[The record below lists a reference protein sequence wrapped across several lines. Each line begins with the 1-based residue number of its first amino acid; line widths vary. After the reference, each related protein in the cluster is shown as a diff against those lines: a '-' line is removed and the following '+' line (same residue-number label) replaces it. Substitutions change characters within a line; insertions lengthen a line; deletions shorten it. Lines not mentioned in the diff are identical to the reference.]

1 VTKKVPPKEGTRL
14 YRRLLGYA
22 WVYRAMFALSIV
34 GMLVVSATEAGFS
47 ALMKAVM
54 DGGFV
59 QHDAVFI
66 RQAPWLIIG
75 LFLVRGVAGFV
86 DAYCMRWVGRQVTF
100 DVRRQMFERL
110 LHLPNAFFDRN
121 SSASLVSKLIYDV
134 EQLAMAATTAVTT
147 LVKDSATVLM
157 LIGYLFYLNWKLTLL
172 FLVIGPVLG
181 SFVKFLSVR
190 FRLVS
195 RNIQTTVGGIA
206 HVTKEAIQGQRVVK
220 GFGGHVRESE
230 QFTKANEDNRRQSMK
245 KATVAALSV
254 PVIEFVGAVAVSW
267 IIYLAMRPAGGGE
280 MTPGGFVAYVMGMLL
295 IMPAGRRL
303 TKINEPLQA
312 GLAAAHSVFALID
325 EPEEIDTGTVPLARA
340 EGRIEYRSVEFHYG
354 SAKKGVL
361 HDISFAIEPGQTV
374 ALVGPSGGG
383 KSSVASLLARFYRV
397 EDGAILIDGVDINDI
412 VLKDL
417 RRNIAMVTQETILF
431 DDTIANNIAYGCEGQ
446 VPRQRIEA
454 AAAAAHVLEFTARLP
469 DGLDTRIGEHGLRL
483 SGGQRQRLAIARA
496 LFKDAPILILDEATS
511 ALDTE
516 SERQVQDAI
525 QALIANRT
533 TLVIAHRLS
542 TIERADRILVL
553 KRGRIAESG
562 THAELLA
569 QGGEYARLYR
579 TQFAEAA
586 AS

>member
-1 VTKKVPPKEGTRL
+1 VTNKVPLKQGTRL

-22 WVYRAMFALSIV
+22 WVYRGMFALSII
-34 GMLVVSATEAGFS
+34 GMLVVAATEAGFS

-59 QHDAVFI
+59 ERDAAFI
-66 RQAPWLIIG
+66 RQVPWLIIG

-86 DAYCMRWVGRQVTF
+86 DTYCIRWVGRQVTF
-100 DVRRQMFERL
+100 DVRRQMFEGL
-110 LHLPNAFFDRN
+110 LHLPNSFFDRN

-147 LVKDSATVLM
+147 MVKDSATVLM
-157 LIGYLFYLNWKLTLL
+157 LLGYLFYLNWKLTLL
-172 FLVIGPVLG
+172 FLIIGPILG
-181 SFVKFLSVR
+181 SFVKFLSSR
-190 FRLVS
+190 FREVS
-195 RNIQTTVGGIA
+195 KNIQATVGGIA

-220 GFGGHVRESE
+220 GFGGHARESE
-230 QFTKANEDNRRQSMK
+230 QFDRANEDNRRQSMK
-245 KATVAALSV
+245 KAAVAALSV
-254 PVIEFVGAVAVSW
+254 PVIEFVGAAALSW
-267 IIYLAMRPAGGGE
+267 IIYLAMQPGDGAQ
-280 MTPGGFVAYVMGMLL
+280 MTPGGFVAYVTGMLL

-325 EPEEIDTGTVPLARA
+325 EPEEIDTGTTSMQRA
-340 EGRIEYRSVEFHYG
+340 EGRIEYRGVEFHYG
-354 SAKKGVL
+354 SSHKGVL

-383 KSSVASLLARFYRV
+383 KSSIASLLARFYRV
-397 EDGAILIDGVDINDI
+397 EEGAILIDGIDINDI

-431 DDTIANNIAYGCEGQ
+431 DDTIASNIAYGHEGEP
-446 VPRQRIEA
+446 PRERVEA
-454 AAAAAHVLEFTARLP
+454 AARAAHVLEFTAKLP
-469 DGLDTRIGEHGLRL
+469 EGLDTRIGEHGLRL

-496 LFKDAPILILDEATS
+496 LFKDTPILILDEATS
-511 ALDTE
+511 ALDSE

-553 KRGRIAESG
+553 KGGRIVESG
-562 THAELLA
+562 THAALLE
-569 QGGEYARLYR
+569 QDGEYARLYR
-579 TQFAEAA
+579 TQFAETAA
-586 AS
+586 T